1 MEEKAEFYAAQEAAK
16 VLRLCPYTVIRLCRE
31 NKVPALNFRGSGGS
45 AG

>member
-1 MEEKAEFYAAQEAAK
+1 MEEKAEFYTAEEAVK
-16 VLRLCPYTVIRLCRE
+16 VLRLHPYTVGRLCRE